1 MRSAL
6 IRRCRAV
13 CRKPRARKPR
23 YTFVMNSA
31 AKYSCA
37 FQTIS
42 SPRRSP
48 SYSGDA
54 DGSLSARKRQF
65 VRMHARMKW
74 SKTPRQVIS
83 FFSAR
88 RNRMTPSIPFERMK
102 ARATTSHSFVH
113 GVATPIYKNTVYEF
127 LEVLVLC
134 IGCQF
139 MY

>member
-1 MRSAL
+1 MPRTELGVAPSV
-6 IRRCRAV
+6 IVDHREHQRRRQLV
-13 CRKPRARKPR
+13 
-23 YTFVMNSA
+23 
-31 AKYSCA
+31 
-37 FQTIS
+37 
-42 SPRRSP
+42 
-48 SYSGDA
+48 
-54 DGSLSARKRQF
+54 SLSARKRQF

-83 FFSAR
+83 FSSAR
-88 RNRMTPSIPFERMK
+88 RNRMKPSIPFERMK
-102 ARATTSHSFVH
+102 ARATTSHAQRFVH